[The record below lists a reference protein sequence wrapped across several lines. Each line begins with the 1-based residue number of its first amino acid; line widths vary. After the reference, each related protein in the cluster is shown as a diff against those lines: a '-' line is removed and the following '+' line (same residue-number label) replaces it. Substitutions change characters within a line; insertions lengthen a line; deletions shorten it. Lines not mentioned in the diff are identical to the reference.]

1 MNKVAILKRINGL
14 NEFMLSNSNK
24 QILLLKI
31 PNIYTCNKAIAIV
44 DRNIKEKDWYS
55 VDNKSCFKRQV
66 VRILRKCRKSEYR
79 HCRKQHDETKQQ
91 T

>member
-44 DRNIKEKDWYS
+44 DRDTKERDWFSEANQNCTRNGDVIEETIEEHS
-55 VDNKSCFKRQV
+55 VSKNT
-66 VRILRKCRKSEYR
+66 EYR
-79 HCRKQHDETKQQ
+79 R
-91 T
+91 